1 MVALVA
7 VPLLACIVAHVVIVG
22 SLARARW
29 WEAAAGF
36 FVAPLALYWAWQR
49 GMRRRVY
56 LWVLAV
62 AAYALGI
69 AIAGR

>member
-7 VPLLACIVAHVVIVG
+7 VPLVAFVVAHLVLVG

-29 WEAAAGF
+29 WEALLGLAI
-36 FVAPLALYWAWQR
+36 APLAVYWAWQR

-56 LWVLAV
+56 VWALAI
-62 AAYALGI
+62 AAYALGL
-69 AIAGR
+69 AIVGR